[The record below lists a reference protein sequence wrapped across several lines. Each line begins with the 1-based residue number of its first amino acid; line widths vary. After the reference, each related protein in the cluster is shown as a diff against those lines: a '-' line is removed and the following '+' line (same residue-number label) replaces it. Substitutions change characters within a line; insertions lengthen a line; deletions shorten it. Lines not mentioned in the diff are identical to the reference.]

1 MTTTNAARGPYEI
14 VAAYVA
20 GTMSED
26 DITFAF
32 NNKLIERDA
41 DGSIVL
47 TGFGAGFLRDVPTGT
62 VVRVSA
68 EAIASGLPLW
78 GANQSLPTQ
87 AQHQIERNNE
97 MRRMLDNLELAPG
110 PIVTKK
116 AEWWMQRNHDEIASA
131 EDAFRETVASALDV
145 QVGGDHYKGMAIQPV
160 EFITRNKLTFLE
172 GCVIKRICRHGT
184 KNGIEDL
191 RKAKHEI
198 DLLIQFY
205 YGKQP

>member
-1 MTTTNAARGPYEI
+1 MTPTNAARGPYEI
-14 VAAYVA
+14 IAAYVA
-20 GTMSED
+20 GTWSEA
-26 DITFAF
+26 DICFAF

-41 DGSIVL
+41 DGNIVL

-68 EAIASGLPLW
+68 EAIAAGLPLW
-78 GANQSLPTQ
+78 GANQTLPTQ
-87 AQHQIERNNE
+87 AHQDEKNRFFRDALNSAAI
-97 MRRMLDNLELAPG
+97 APG
-110 PIVTKK
+110 PILTKQ
-116 AEWWMQRNHDEIASA
+116 AEWSMQRNHDEIASA

-172 GCVIKRICRHGT
+172 GCVIKRMCRHAA

>member
-1 MTTTNAARGPYEI
+1 MTPTNAARGPYEI

-62 VVRVSA
+62 PVRVCAS
-68 EAIASGLPLW
+68 AIASGLPLW

-87 AQHQIERNNE
+87 AHQDEKNRFFRDALNSAAI
-97 MRRMLDNLELAPG
+97 APG
-110 PIVTKK
+110 PIVTKQ
-116 AEWWMQRNHDEIASA
+116 AEWSMQRNHDEIASA

-145 QVGGDHYKGMAIQPV
+145 QIGGDHYKNMEIQPI
-160 EFITRNKLTFLE
+160 EFITRNKLGFIE
-172 GCVIKRICRHGT
+172 GCVIKRICRHAA
-184 KNGIEDL
+184 KNGVEDL

-198 DLLIQFY
+198 DVLIELR
-205 YGKQP
+205 YGQKA